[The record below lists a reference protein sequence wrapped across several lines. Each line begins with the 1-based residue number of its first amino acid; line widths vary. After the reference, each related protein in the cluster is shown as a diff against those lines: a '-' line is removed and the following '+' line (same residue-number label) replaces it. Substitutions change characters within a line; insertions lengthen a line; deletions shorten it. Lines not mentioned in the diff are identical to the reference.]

1 MKLSNYFW
9 EPIKIEHTNV
19 WFWSDMHLGH
29 KCEHWETPLWKNRG
43 FNSVEEHDE
52 ILIKRWNDN
61 LGEESEIFHLGD
73 IMFGT
78 KGEERLTDVLNRL
91 TFKTLY
97 LFSGNHSAGYKQ
109 LLSKSSEENG
119 TRYLDFNNK
128 RVYFV
133 PNYLEIMICGQPI
146 VLSHYP
152 LVSWNGAGKGSI
164 MIFGHVHNNLSKS
177 ELGKMYLEKGGKVL
191 EVTVESTPIPIS
203 FSEIRNK
210 FKNKGSITFDHHTK
224 DTLNPF

>member
-43 FNSVEEHDE
+43 FNSVEEHDDT
-52 ILIKRWNDN
+52 LIKRWNGKLN
-61 LGEESEIFHLGD
+61 QESEIFHLGD
-73 IMFGT
+73 IMFGSN
-78 KGEERLTDVLNRL
+78 GEERLEEVLNRL

-109 LLSKSSEENG
+109 LLSKSTEENG
-119 TRYLDFNNK
+119 VRHLDFNNK

-133 PNYLEIMICGQPI
+133 PNYLEMIVCGQSI
-146 VLSHYP
+146 VASHYP
-152 LVSWNGAGKGSI
+152 LASWNGQAKGSF
-164 MIFGHVHNNLSKS
+164 MIHGHCHQNL
-177 ELGKMYLEKGGKVL
+177 YR
-191 EVTVESTPIPIS
+191 
-203 FSEIRNK
+203 SEIGSTLYKCKIVDVGVENSPTPLSYTQLRSK
-210 FKNKGSITFDHHTK
+210 FKGAENKTFDHHTK

>member
-9 EPIKIEHTNV
+9 EPIKIEHTDV

-52 ILIKRWNDN
+52 TLIERWNDN
-61 LGEESEIFHLGD
+61 IGEESDIFHLGD
-73 IMFGT
+73 IMFGSN
-78 KGEERLTDVLNRL
+78 GEERLEEVLNKL

-119 TRYLDFNNK
+119 VRYLGFGNK
-128 RVYFV
+128 KIYFV
-133 PNYLEIMICGQPI
+133 PNYLEIIVYGQPI

-152 LVSWNGAGKGSI
+152 LVSWNGQAKGSW
-164 MIFGHVHNNLSKS
+164 MLHGHCHGNLWNSDI
-177 ELGKMYLEKGGKVL
+177 GKTLYIHCKIRDVGVE
-191 EVTVESTPIPIS
+191 EVCYPIS
-203 FSEIRNK
+203 FENVRMRFK
-210 FKNKGSITFDHHTK
+210 EKKNKTFDHHTK

>member
-9 EPIKIEHTNV
+9 EPVKIEHANV

-52 ILIKRWNDN
+52 TLIERWNDN

-73 IMFGT
+73 IMFGSN
-78 KGEERLTDVLNRL
+78 GEERLEEVLNRL

-119 TRYLDFNNK
+119 IRYLGFGNK
-128 RVYFV
+128 KVYFV
-133 PNYLEIMICGQPI
+133 PNYLEIIVCGQPI

-152 LVSWNGAGKGSI
+152 LVSWNGQAKGSW
-164 MIFGHVHNNLSKS
+164 MLHGHCHGNLWNSDI
-177 ELGKMYLEKGGKVL
+177 GKTLYIHCKIRDVGVE
-191 EVTVESTPIPIS
+191 EVCYPIS
-203 FSEIRNK
+203 FENVRMRFK
-210 FKNKGSITFDHHTK
+210 EKKNKTFDHHTK

>member
-9 EPIKIEHTNV
+9 EPVKIENVNV

-29 KCEHWETPLWKNRG
+29 KCEHWETPLWKKRG

-52 ILIKRWNDN
+52 TLIERWNDN

-73 IMFGT
+73 IMFGSN
-78 KGEERLTDVLNRL
+78 GEKRLEEVLNRL

-119 TRYLDFNNK
+119 IRYLGFGNK
-128 RVYFV
+128 KVYFV
-133 PNYLEIMICGQPI
+133 PNYLEIIVCGQPI

-152 LVSWNGAGKGSI
+152 LVSWNGQAKGSW
-164 MIFGHVHNNLSKS
+164 MLHGHCHGNLWNSDI
-177 ELGKMYLEKGGKVL
+177 GKTLYIHCKIRDVGVE
-191 EVTVESTPIPIS
+191 EVCYPIS
-203 FSEIRNK
+203 FENVRMRFK
-210 FKNKGSITFDHHTK
+210 EKKNKTFDHHTK

>member
-19 WFWSDMHLGH
+19 YFWSDMHLGH

-43 FNSVEEHDE
+43 FDCVEDHDE
-52 ILIKRWNDN
+52 TLINRWNN
-61 LGEESEIFHLGD
+61 KLNQESEIFHLGD
-73 IMFGT
+73 IMFGIN
-78 KGEERLTDVLNRL
+78 GEERLTNALNRL
-91 TFKTLY
+91 TFKILY

-109 LLSKSSEENG
+109 LLSNSSEENG
-119 TRYLDFNNK
+119 IRYLDFNNK

-146 VLSHYP
+146 VLSHYA
-152 LVSWNGAGKGSI
+152 LAAWNGQGKGSF
-164 MIFGHVHNNLSKS
+164 MIHGHSHSNLYKN
-177 ELGKMYLEKGGKVL
+177 ELGKLLYQCKIVDVG
-191 EVTVESTPIPIS
+191 VENSPTPLS
-203 FSEIRNK
+203 FTQLRSK
-210 FKNKGSITFDHHTK
+210 FKALENITFDHHTK

>member
-29 KCEHWETPLWKNRG
+29 KCEHWETPLWRNRG

-52 ILIKRWNDN
+52 TLIKRWNDKLN
-61 LGEESEIFHLGD
+61 EDSEIFHLGD
-73 IMFGT
+73 IMFGSN
-78 KGEERLTDVLNRL
+78 GEERLEEVLNRL

-97 LFSGNHSAGYKQ
+97 LFPGNHSAGYKQ
-109 LLSKSSEENG
+109 LLSKSTEENG
-119 TRYLDFNNK
+119 VRHLDFNNK

-133 PNYLEIMICGQPI
+133 PNYLEMIVCGQSI
-146 VLSHYP
+146 VASHYP
-152 LVSWNGAGKGSI
+152 LASWNGQAKGSF
-164 MIFGHVHNNLSKS
+164 MLHGHCHQNL
-177 ELGKMYLEKGGKVL
+177 YR
-191 EVTVESTPIPIS
+191 
-203 FSEIRNK
+203 SEIGSTLYKCKIVDVGVENSPTPLSYTQLRSK
-210 FKNKGSITFDHHTK
+210 FKGAENKTFDHHTK

>member
-19 WFWSDMHLGH
+19 YFWSDMHLGH

-119 TRYLDFNNK
+119 TRYLNFDNK
-128 RVYFV
+128 IVYFV

-146 VLSHYP
+146 VLSHFP
-152 LVSWNGAGKGSI
+152 LVSWNGQAKGSW
-164 MIFGHVHNNLSKS
+164 MIHGHCHGNLWNSDIGKTLYIHCKIRDVGVEEVS
-177 ELGKMYLEKGGKVL
+177 E
-191 EVTVESTPIPIS
+191 PIS
-203 FSEIRNK
+203 FPQLRMR
-210 FKNKGSITFDHHTK
+210 FKEKENRTFDHHTK
-224 DTLNPF
+224 NTLNPF

>member
-1 MKLSNYFW
+1 VKLSNYFW

-119 TRYLDFNNK
+119 TRYLNFDNK

-152 LVSWNGAGKGSI
+152 LVSWNGQAKGSW
-164 MIFGHVHNNLSKS
+164 MIHGHCHGNLWNSDIGKTLYIHCKIRDVGVEEVS
-177 ELGKMYLEKGGKVL
+177 E
-191 EVTVESTPIPIS
+191 PIS
-203 FSEIRNK
+203 FPQLRMRFKEKENK
-210 FKNKGSITFDHHTK
+210 TFDHHTK

>member
-1 MKLSNYFW
+1 VKLSNYFW

-19 WFWSDMHLGH
+19 YFWSDMHLGH

-119 TRYLDFNNK
+119 TRYLNFDNK
-128 RVYFV
+128 IVYFV

-146 VLSHYP
+146 VLSHFP
-152 LVSWNGAGKGSI
+152 LVSWNGQAKGSW
-164 MIFGHVHNNLSKS
+164 MIHGHCHGNLWNSDIGKTLYIHCKIRDVGVEEVS
-177 ELGKMYLEKGGKVL
+177 E
-191 EVTVESTPIPIS
+191 PIS
-203 FSEIRNK
+203 FPQLRMR
-210 FKNKGSITFDHHTK
+210 FKEKENRTFDHHTK
-224 DTLNPF
+224 NTLNPF

>member
-1 MKLSNYFW
+1 VKLSNYFW
-9 EPIKIEHTNV
+9 EPIKIEHTSV

-52 ILIKRWNDN
+52 TLIERWNDN
-61 LGEESEIFHLGD
+61 IGEESEIFHLGD
-73 IMFGT
+73 IMFGSN
-78 KGEERLTDVLNRL
+78 GEERLEEVLNKL
-91 TFKTLY
+91 TFRTLY

-119 TRYLDFNNK
+119 VRYLGFGNK
-128 RVYFV
+128 KIYFV
-133 PNYLEIMICGQPI
+133 PNYLEIIVCGQPI

-152 LVSWNGAGKGSI
+152 LVSWNGQAKGSW
-164 MIFGHVHNNLSKS
+164 MLHGHCHGNLWNSDI
-177 ELGKMYLEKGGKVL
+177 GKTLYIHCKIRDVGVE
-191 EVTVESTPIPIS
+191 EVCYPIS
-203 FSEIRNK
+203 FENVRMRFK
-210 FKNKGSITFDHHTK
+210 EKKNKTFDHHTK

>member
-9 EPIKIEHTNV
+9 EPVKIEHTNV

-52 ILIKRWNDN
+52 TLIERWNDN

-73 IMFGT
+73 IMFGFD
-78 KGEERLTDVLNRL
+78 GEQRLTEVLNRL

-97 LFSGNHSAGYKQ
+97 LFSGNHAGGYKQ

-119 TRYLDFNNK
+119 IRYLGFGNK
-128 RVYFV
+128 KVYFV
-133 PNYLEIMICGQPI
+133 PNYLEIIVCGQPI

-152 LVSWNGAGKGSI
+152 LVSWNGQAKGSW
-164 MIFGHVHNNLSKS
+164 MLHGHCHGNLWNSDI
-177 ELGKMYLEKGGKVL
+177 GKTLYIHCKIRDVGVE
-191 EVTVESTPIPIS
+191 EVCYPIS
-203 FSEIRNK
+203 FENVRMRFK
-210 FKNKGSITFDHHTK
+210 EKKNKTFDHHTK

>member
-9 EPIKIEHTNV
+9 EPIKIEHTDV

-29 KCEHWETPLWKNRG
+29 KCEHRETPLWKKRG

-52 ILIKRWNDN
+52 TLIERWNDN
-61 LGEESEIFHLGD
+61 IGEESEIFHLGD
-73 IMFGT
+73 IMFGSN
-78 KGEERLTDVLNRL
+78 GEERLEEVLNKL

-119 TRYLDFNNK
+119 VRYLGFGNK
-128 RVYFV
+128 KIYFV
-133 PNYLEIMICGQPI
+133 PNYLEIIVCGQPI

-152 LVSWNGAGKGSI
+152 LVSWNGQAKGSW
-164 MIFGHVHNNLSKS
+164 MIHGHCHGNLWNSDIGKTLYIHCKIRDVGVEEVS
-177 ELGKMYLEKGGKVL
+177 E
-191 EVTVESTPIPIS
+191 PIS
-203 FSEIRNK
+203 FSQLRMRFKEKENK
-210 FKNKGSITFDHHTK
+210 TFDHHTK

>member
-9 EPIKIEHTNV
+9 EPVKIEHANV

-52 ILIKRWNDN
+52 TLIKRWNDN

-73 IMFGT
+73 IMFGSN
-78 KGEERLTDVLNRL
+78 GEERLEEVLNRL

-119 TRYLDFNNK
+119 IRYLGFGNK
-128 RVYFV
+128 KIYFV
-133 PNYLEIMICGQPI
+133 PNYLEIIVCGQPI

-152 LVSWNGAGKGSI
+152 LVSWNGQAKGSW
-164 MIFGHVHNNLSKS
+164 MLHGHCHGNLWNSDI
-177 ELGKMYLEKGGKVL
+177 GKTLYIHCKIRDVGVE
-191 EVTVESTPIPIS
+191 EVCYPIS
-203 FSEIRNK
+203 FENVRMRFK
-210 FKNKGSITFDHHTK
+210 EKKNKTFDHHTK

>member
-9 EPIKIEHTNV
+9 EPIKIEHANV

-52 ILIKRWNDN
+52 TLIKRWNGKLN
-61 LGEESEIFHLGD
+61 QESEIFHLGD
-73 IMFGT
+73 IMFGFD
-78 KGEERLTDVLNRL
+78 GEQRLTEVLSRL

-97 LFSGNHSAGYKQ
+97 LFSGNHAGGYKQ
-109 LLSKSSEENG
+109 LLSKSTEENG
-119 TRYLDFNNK
+119 VRYLDFNNK

-133 PNYLEIMICGQPI
+133 PNYLEVIVCGQPI
-146 VLSHYP
+146 VLSHYA
-152 LVSWNGAGKGSI
+152 LASWNGQGKKSI
-164 MIFGHVHNNLSKS
+164 MIHGHSHSNLYKS
-177 ELGKMYLEKGGKVL
+177 ELGKLLYQCKIIDVG
-191 EVTVESTPIPIS
+191 VENSPIPIS
-203 FSEIRNK
+203 FIEIRSK
-210 FKNKGSITFDHHTK
+210 FKNKESITFDHHTK